1 MDRIKT
7 LFDRLMKSDF
17 VKYGLVGVVN
27 TLITAIIIFALMN
40 IFHVSYRISNL
51 AGYIAGF
58 FNSFILNKTWTFK
71 SNQSSTFGQFI
82 RFTAVFAVCYL
93 LQHGLVV
100 ALVEKLHV
108 DENLSTLAGMVF
120 YTVIGFFF
128 NKIFTFKK

>member
-7 LFDRLMKSDF
+7 LFDRLMKSGF
-17 VKYGLVGVVN
+17 VKYGLVGVIN

-40 IFHVSYRISNL
+40 IFHVSYRVSNL
-51 AGYIAGF
+51 VGYIAGF

-71 SNQSSTFGQFI
+71 SNQNSTLGQFI

-93 LQHGLVV
+93 LQHALVV
-100 ALVEKLHV
+100 VLVEKLLV
-108 DENLSTLAGMVF
+108 NENLSTLIGMVF

-128 NKIFTFKK
+128 NKLFTFKK